1 MPTSLADL
9 PAEYVNYD
17 VGPAV
22 ITTSIVM
29 TVATL
34 VLVAVRFTIRSNSA
48 LGLGIDDWFILA
60 VVPLMVGFMAAT
72 LLAVQQG
79 GAGRHMT
86 VNMILGMERIEALN
100 LYLYIGEYLYFTMV
114 AVIKASI
121 LAMYYRIFPTRS
133 MKWGVYIL
141 GATVALWWAA
151 IILVTIFQCQPVHKA
166 YKPFMPTGTCLPKEQ
181 FFFGNSIP
189 NVIQDAFILALPAR
203 EVWRLQVSIRQ
214 KLAILGV
221 FVLGFVVLI
230 IGCIRLKSLI
240 DLVHSDDFTAFAWIW
255 TIAEPFTGIIA
266 ACLPTLRPLLGF
278 LFSRAFSTVR
288 SSGRT
293 PDNQA
298 NLNGRTVITIGG
310 GRAKVGAGFSKHSTK
325 NSNGLKSFTQ
335 LDEGDSFDG
344 GPRLWPK
351 GYKATREVTAL
362 GPKGRDPSF
371 CSDEIPLDGIKVK
384 RDVVYLSEDK
394 GRQLMGLS

>member
-1 MPTSLADL
+1 MEGPMGPMPTSLADL

-72 LLAVQQG
+72 LLAVRQG
-79 GAGRHMT
+79 GAGRHLI
-86 VNMILGMERIEALN
+86 VNMLLGMERIEALN

-141 GATVALWWAA
+141 GATVALWWIA

-166 YKPFMPTGTCLPKEQ
+166 YKPFMPTGICLPKEQ
-181 FFFGNSIP
+181 FF
-189 NVIQDAFILALPAR
+189 LATRSPTSYKMPSFSRFLR
-203 EVWRLQVSIRQ
+203 EN
-214 KLAILGV
+214 
-221 FVLGFVVLI
+221 VLI
-230 IGCIRLKSLI
+230 IGCIRLKSLL
-240 DLVHSDDFTAFAWIW
+240 DLVHSDDFS
-255 TIAEPFTGIIA
+255 

-293 PDNQA
+293 PDNQG
-298 NLNGRTVITIGG
+298 NLHRRTIITIGG
-310 GRAKVGAGFSKHSTK
+310 GRAKVGAGFSKQSTK

-335 LDEGDSFDG
+335 LDEGDSFDD
-344 GPRLWPK
+344 GPRLLPK
-351 GYKATREVTAL
+351 GYKATREVSAL

-371 CSDEIPLDGIKVK
+371 CSDEILLDGIKVK

-394 GRQLMGLS
+394 GRQLMELS